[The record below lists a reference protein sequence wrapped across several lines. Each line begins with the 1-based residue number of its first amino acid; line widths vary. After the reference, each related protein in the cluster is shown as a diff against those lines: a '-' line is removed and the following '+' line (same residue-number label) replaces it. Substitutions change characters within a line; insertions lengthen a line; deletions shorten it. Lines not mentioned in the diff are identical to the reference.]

1 MLPVDAGRMA
11 DDSTMNAL
19 IGGVVT
25 IVLSFTG
32 FSPILGGAVAG
43 YLNQRDGVRV
53 GILSGLVALVPMVLG
68 MFFLGGFI
76 GLFAMFGGRGGMMA
90 GGVGLFFMLFA
101 FVFFAV
107 FIVGLSALGGY
118 IGEYLYDEDVL

>member
-1 MLPVDAGRMA
+1 MA

-53 GILSGLVALVPMVLG
+53 GTLAGLIALVPLILGLFFFGGVLG
-68 MFFLGGFI
+68 
-76 GLFAMFGGRGGMMA
+76 LFSIFGGRGAMMA
-90 GGVGLFFMLFA
+90 GGIGLIITLFA
-101 FVFFAV
+101 FAFVSAI
-107 FIVGLSALGGY
+107 IVGLSALGGY
-118 IGEYLYDEDVL
+118 VGEYLYTEDVL

>member
-1 MLPVDAGRMA
+1 MA

-32 FSPILGGAVAG
+32 FSPVLGGAVAG

-53 GILSGLVALVPMVLG
+53 GILAGLVALVPMVLG
-68 MFFLGGFI
+68 VFFLGGFI
-76 GLFAMFGGRGGMMA
+76 GLFSMFGGRGAMMA
-90 GGVGLFFMLFA
+90 GGMGLIVVLLV
-101 FVFFAV
+101 FVFASAV
-107 FIVGLSALGGY
+107 IVGLSALGGY
-118 IGEYLYDEDVL
+118 IGEYLYTEDVL

>member
-1 MLPVDAGRMA
+1 MA
-11 DDSTMNAL
+11 DNTNMNAL

-32 FSPILGGAVAG
+32 FSPLLGGAVAG

-53 GILSGLVALVPMVLG
+53 GALSGLIALVPMVLVLV
-68 MFFLGGFI
+68 FVGGFV
-76 GLFAMFGGRGGMMA
+76 GLFTMFGGRGAMMA
-90 GGVGLFFMLFA
+90 GGLGLIVGLFAFA
-101 FVFFAV
+101 FAAV

-118 IGEYLYDEDVL
+118 IGEYLYEEDVL

>member
-1 MLPVDAGRMA
+1 MA

-53 GILSGLVALVPMVLG
+53 GFLAGLIALVPMIL
-68 MFFLGGFI
+68 
-76 GLFAMFGGRGGMMA
+76 GLFFFGGILGLFSIFGGRGSMMA
-90 GGVGLFFMLFA
+90 GGIGLIVGLFV
-101 FVFFAV
+101 FVIVAI